1 MTYREFI
8 QQQLRAFGVTE
19 SDFLLVDIDNLD
31 DEVTDVSVAEKGMI
45 PLIAK
50 LAVSPFLKSVNE
62 NGFSVSWDIGK
73 IGWWYRY
80 LCSKYGVKPDPNIEA
95 ALGLSVIIDRT
106 KKW

>member
-1 MTYREFI
+1 MTNREFI

-19 SDFLLVDIDNLD
+19 SDLLLADIDDLD
-31 DEVTDVSVAEKGMI
+31 EEVTDVSVVEKAMI

-62 NGFSVSWDIGK
+62 NGFSVSWDVGK

-80 LCSKYGVKPDPNIEA
+80 LCSKYGVTPDPNIES

-106 KKW
+106 NKW